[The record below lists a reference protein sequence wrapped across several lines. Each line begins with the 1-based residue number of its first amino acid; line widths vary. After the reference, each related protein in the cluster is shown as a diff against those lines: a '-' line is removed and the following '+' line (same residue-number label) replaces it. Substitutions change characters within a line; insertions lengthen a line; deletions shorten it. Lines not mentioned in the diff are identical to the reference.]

1 MNDIAKLLSG
11 IGDTLAGNTANPF
24 EAETF
29 TNATRHIDNINE
41 LKDLSNDDDSFT
53 NEQLKDEFNNLL
65 TEFLTDENGENQN
78 IDIKQRAEEL
88 SEKFNTFLEAKGIKK
103 GTKEW
108 LQNYNAAITNIK
120 TSELNGAGPE
130 LGNALRGEAV
140 KQLTDHKFETPR
152 DQSRNANEAWGE
164 SAGAITEAM
173 ELSYEHT

>member
-65 TEFLTDENGENQN
+65 TEFLTDENGENPFYVWGQDRMWL
-78 IDIKQRAEEL
+78 IQEEI
-88 SEKFNTFLEAKGIKK
+88 AKR
-103 GTKEW
+103 
-108 LQNYNAAITNIK
+108 
-120 TSELNGAGPE
+120 S
-130 LGNALRGEAV
+130 
-140 KQLTDHKFETPR
+140 
-152 DQSRNANEAWGE
+152 S
-164 SAGAITEAM
+164 
-173 ELSYEHT
+173 

>member
-78 IDIKQRAEEL
+78 IQNGNVEPKAYQVSIFPIL
-88 SEKFNTFLEAKGIKK
+88 PSVTWNFNF
-103 GTKEW
+103 
-108 LQNYNAAITNIK
+108 
-120 TSELNGAGPE
+120 
-130 LGNALRGEAV
+130 
-140 KQLTDHKFETPR
+140 
-152 DQSRNANEAWGE
+152 
-164 SAGAITEAM
+164 
-173 ELSYEHT
+173 